1 MKTAVRNKLLLI
13 ALLAALAAVA
23 KFSGVADNLTFENV
37 KSHKETIHLYVKAHP
52 VSSPLIYVAAY
63 TLAVA
68 LSIPG
73 AAVLT
78 IAGGFL
84 FGVIWATLYVNIGAL
99 VGSAV
104 AFLITRYLLGDWL
117 QKKYGPRLQQ
127 FNREVISHGPHYLLA
142 LRFMPAFPF
151 FLVNILAGLTRIR
164 LTTFIWTTSVG
175 ILPGDLVYSYA
186 GSRIDNMAST
196 GDVLSVRILIA
207 FALLVFFSLSPVA
220 IGYIRKHP
228 ARKNGI

>member
-1 MKTAVRNKLLLI
+1 MKSAVRNKLFLV
-13 ALLAALAAVA
+13 ALLAALAAA
-23 KFSGVADNLTFENV
+23 TEFSGVTDNLTLENV
-37 KSHKETIHLYVKAHP
+37 RTHRESIHLYIKAHP
-52 VSSPLIYVAAY
+52 VSSPVIYIAAY
-63 TLAVA
+63 SLAVA
-68 LSIPG
+68 LSVPG

-84 FGVIWATLYVNIGAL
+84 FGVIGAALYVNMGAL
-99 VGSAV
+99 IGSVV

-117 QKKYGPRLQQ
+117 QEKYGPRLQR
-127 FNREVISHGPHYLLA
+127 FNQETILHGSHYLLA
-142 LRFMPAFPF
+142 LRFMPIFPF

-196 GDVLSVRILIA
+196 GDVFSVRILIA

-220 IGYIRKHP
+220 VGYIRRHLG
-228 ARKNGI
+228 RKNGI